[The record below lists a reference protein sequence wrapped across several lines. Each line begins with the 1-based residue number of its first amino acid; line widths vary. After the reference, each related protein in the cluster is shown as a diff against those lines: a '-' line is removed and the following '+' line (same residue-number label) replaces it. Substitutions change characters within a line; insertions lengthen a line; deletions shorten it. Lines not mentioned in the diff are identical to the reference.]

1 MNNYLII
8 FIDGFPYELLKNSD
22 FTNKFSYISALSPG
36 IGYSVNIH
44 AEIFAGLSAD
54 QAGFFNIWKLDRAKS
69 PFRMLKSL
77 KKLLGYFEGNRYLN
91 RIFRDVI
98 RFVYGSD
105 PLNIPYRFIDMFTPC
120 GYSIY
125 SKSFPKTQLLPGKT
139 MERDIVSGT
148 DEEKYLTAQKR
159 LGKEGKLALFF
170 VELDGIAHKFGLDS
184 SEYKSYFSRLNG
196 WVNDLYDK
204 FKSIYPDGHIAV
216 LSDHGM
222 SEVKRTVHLDLEKEF
237 SSSGGE
243 HYVYFLD
250 TTMLRIWYFDPE
262 VKNALESFLG
272 NRDYGRLLTDQ
283 ERVEFG
289 ITNKEWADSIFLLDE
304 GCVFDPSF
312 LEKGHPFA
320 MHGYH
325 PQLSWQK
332 GIFLYSGPESFI
344 PQNPIGALQSYDML
358 KEILSGGKS

>member
-54 QAGFFNIWKLDRAKS
+54 QVGFFNTWQLDRQNS
-69 PFRMLKSL
+69 PFRTLKGI
-77 KKLLGYFEGNRYLN
+77 KKILSYFGGSRYLN
-91 RIFRDVI
+91 RIFRYAI
-98 RFVYGSD
+98 RFIYGLD

-120 GYSIY
+120 GYAIY
-125 SKSFPKTQLLPGKT
+125 SKDFPKTKLLPGKT
-139 MERDIVSGT
+139 MERDIISGA
-148 DEEKYLTAQKR
+148 DSEKYLIARKR
-159 LGKEGKLALFF
+159 LRKEGRLSLFF
-170 VELDGIAHKFGLDS
+170 TELDETAHRFGLNS
-184 SEYKSYFSRLNG
+184 TEYKSSFSRLNG

-204 FKSIYPDGHIAV
+204 FKSIYPNGHIAV

-222 SEVKRTVHLDLEKEF
+222 SEVKRIIHLDLEKEF
-237 SSSGGE
+237 FSSGGK

-262 VKNALESFLG
+262 VKNALEYFLS

-289 ITNKEWADSIFLLDE
+289 VTNKEWADSIFLLNE

-312 LEKGHPFA
+312 LEKGHPLA

-325 PQLSWQK
+325 PRLSWQK
-332 GIFLYSGPESFI
+332 GIFLYSGPKSFSLH
-344 PQNPIGALQSYDML
+344 NSMGALQSHDML
-358 KEILSGGKS
+358 EEILSGGES